1 MHELQQRVVFI
12 KIPYCLREADGR
24 FNTFKEI
31 LIIHEILYRKTI
43 KKDEKTKVYT
53 RFIMPH
59 QNIDIRETMLTFTKE
74 ISLSV
79 HDFALHTFKGVMPTW
94 LIQAVNKF
102 WQGFREQFV

>member
-12 KIPYCLREADGR
+12 KIPYCLREADGSW

-31 LIIHEILYRKTI
+31 LIIHEILNRKTI
-43 KKDEKTKVYT
+43 KKDDKTKVYT

-59 QNIDIRETMLTFTKE
+59 QNIDIRETLLTFTKE

-79 HDFALHTFKGVMPTW
+79 HDFALHTLK
-94 LIQAVNKF
+94 A
-102 WQGFREQFV
+102 